1 VELMAYDP
9 THPSTFALFGLNNAQ
24 LARRGLSPAQI
35 QELRS
40 VQHNAPAAR
49 TVEEVREL
57 VRAQQAGKE
66 ALAAAEPA
74 APAVP
79 RRAKAEA
86 TGVASGT
93 HTETE

>member
-1 VELMAYDP
+1 MAYDP
-9 THPSTFALFGLNNAQ
+9 THAATFELFGLNNAQ

-40 VQHNAPAAR
+40 VQRAAPAAR

-57 VRAQQAGKE
+57 VKAQQAGQE
-66 ALAAAEPA
+66 ALAPS
-74 APAVP
+74 VP
-79 RRAKAEA
+79 RRAKAES
-86 TGVASGT
+86 TGMASGT